1 MRIHCVWM
9 WLEGWEDLA
18 ILAELGVQVG
28 GQRIPCASQGLG
40 LVATTQLW
48 SGLPLHAPAT
58 SFGGQLREPQCPAT
72 QTSQAQLPQPG
83 WSD

>member
-28 GQRIPCASQGLG
+28 GQRSPCAPQGLG

-48 SGLPLHAPAT
+48 SKLPLHGPAT
-58 SFGGQLREPQCPAT
+58 CWEDRSVTAVKVL
-72 QTSQAQLPQPG
+72 QTRA
-83 WSD
+83 